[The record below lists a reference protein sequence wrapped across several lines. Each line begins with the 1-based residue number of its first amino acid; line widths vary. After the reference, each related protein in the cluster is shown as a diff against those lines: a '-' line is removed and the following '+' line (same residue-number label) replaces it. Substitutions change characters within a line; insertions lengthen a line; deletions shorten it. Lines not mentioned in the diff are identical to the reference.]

1 MLRNEENRAHA
12 PHLWWTQIL
21 LVQTSMQIYTA
32 VILGMLKLEPCVQA

>member
-1 MLRNEENRAHA
+1 ML
-12 PHLWWTQIL
+12 PIYDGLKSF